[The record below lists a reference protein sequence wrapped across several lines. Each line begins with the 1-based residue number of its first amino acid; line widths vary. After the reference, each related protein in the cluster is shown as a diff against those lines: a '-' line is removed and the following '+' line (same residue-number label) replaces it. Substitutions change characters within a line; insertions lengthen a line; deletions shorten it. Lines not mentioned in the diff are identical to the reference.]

1 MSNLIIEQE
10 NQPILI
16 VGDKFLLNPKV
27 SEQIAIFEK
36 QAKEIKELQD
46 KLKASLL
53 SAMEELGIVKLDTE
67 ELTITY
73 VAETYR
79 ESFDSKAL
87 KEEDEATYNKYIKI
101 SPVKSSIR
109 IKVK

>member
-1 MSNLIIEQE
+1 MGNLIKTETGVI
-10 NQPILI
+10 I
-16 VGDKFLLNPKV
+16 LNPVV
-27 SEQIAIFEK
+27 SHQIAEFER
-36 QAKEIKELQD
+36 QAKAIKEAED
-46 KLKASLL
+46 KLKANIL
-53 SAMEELGIVKLDTE
+53 AEMEANNIIKLDTD

-87 KEEDEATYNKYIKI
+87 KAEDEATYNKYVKI

-109 IKVK
+109 LKVK

>member
-1 MSNLIIEQE
+1 MGNLIKTETGVI
-10 NQPILI
+10 I
-16 VGDKFLLNPKV
+16 LNPVV
-27 SEQIAIFEK
+27 SQQIAEFER
-36 QAKEIKELQD
+36 QAKAIKEAED
-46 KLKASLL
+46 KLKANIL
-53 SAMEELGIVKLDTE
+53 AEMEANNIIKLDTD

-87 KEEDEATYNKYIKI
+87 KAEDEATYNKYVKI

-109 IKVK
+109 LKVK